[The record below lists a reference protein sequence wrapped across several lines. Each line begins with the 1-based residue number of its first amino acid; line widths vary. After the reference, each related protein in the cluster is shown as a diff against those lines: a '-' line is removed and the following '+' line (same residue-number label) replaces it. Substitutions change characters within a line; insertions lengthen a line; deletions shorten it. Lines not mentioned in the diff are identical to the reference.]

1 MDASGLS
8 RQRSPD
14 DNLSVRF
21 SIEALEN
28 PAKSKEAGR
37 PIFDETEIIEIRIPG
52 DADVRKRAVNE
63 GDRTRFA
70 RQYDAWKRNQ
80 NQETVSGTP
89 LAAWPMMK
97 RSQVEE
103 AKFFGVHTVEQLANI
118 ADVNL
123 QRLGPGWPSL
133 RQQAVDWLK
142 KAEDGALLGKLR
154 AELEERD
161 RRIDALEDMLKRQ
174 AAELHRNPTNL
185 TVLPSGDLETLKMK
199 VAELLARTAEPI
211 LAPAQ
216 SVVTTTTAPV
226 EVTSTPTK
234 QRRRRR
240 TKAEMAAARE
250 AEKNG
255 KG

>member
-1 MDASGLS
+1 
-8 RQRSPD
+8 
-14 DNLSVRF
+14 
-21 SIEALEN
+21 
-28 PAKSKEAGR
+28 
-37 PIFDETEIIEIRIPG
+37 
-52 DADVRKRAVNE
+52 
-63 GDRTRFA
+63 
-70 RQYDAWKRNQ
+70 
-80 NQETVSGTP
+80 
-89 LAAWPMMK
+89 MMK

-185 TVLPSGDLETLKMK
+185 TVLPTPTSVSGDLETLKMK

-226 EVTSTPTK
+226 EVTTIPK